1 MHLMA
6 IVALFHAADQ
16 IENLRALLSEF
27 IPVIIGQLLVSS
39 GLEVVRDM
47 DLLEFGWSS
56 LSDISRHT
64 WATKLILESEV
75 VEIMKDPMY
84 DYLILVYMVFSAD
97 EIFL

>member
-1 MHLMA
+1 M
-6 IVALFHAADQ
+6 
-16 IENLRALLSEF
+16 E
-27 IPVIIGQLLVSS
+27 LV
-39 GLEVVRDM
+39 
-47 DLLEFGWSS
+47 EFGWSS

-75 VEIMKDPMY
+75 VEIMKDSMY